1 MKKKIAFL
9 HPRLVIGGAETVLI
23 NYLNIAAKNDN
34 YEVSLVLFESIER
47 FNIEKIDPKV
57 KIEFLV
63 NSIETQ
69 FSRYCYWKTQD
80 SNFPESEKNYYRH
93 WDNIIDNE
101 RLERLFN
108 YLNHNKIDVIIDFMN
123 STPLFLKEKHFKQ
136 ISAPIIYWIHAD
148 SQLSTWVKNVEWYQ
162 KVLPYMHICVSICKD
177 MQFRSQIALKHYLHI
192 ENMPTT
198 MIFNPL
204 DKSKVMELAHQA
216 ISEQDKQLIQQPFI
230 LQVARLDEQHKNHLQ
245 MIDIYH
251 QLKQKGIKEKLYI
264 IGEGDGRKALEQKIK
279 SLGLEQDCLL
289 LGSRANPFP
298 FMKAAKVFIHTAKF
312 EGLPTVLIESMICGT
327 PVVAFNCPTGP
338 REILEDG
345 KYGELIPLD
354 DEQLFVEKT
363 YHLLTNDAV
372 LQQYIAL
379 LPEAVSRFSMGNIA
393 TEFFTLINSIKTI
406 PTNK

>member
-93 WDNIIDNE
+93 WDNIIDDE

-148 SQLSTWVKNVEWYQ
+148 SQLSAWVKNVEWYQ

-216 ISEQDKQLIQQPFI
+216 ISEQDKQLIQQSFI

-393 TEFFTLINSIKTI
+393 TEFFTLINTIKTI